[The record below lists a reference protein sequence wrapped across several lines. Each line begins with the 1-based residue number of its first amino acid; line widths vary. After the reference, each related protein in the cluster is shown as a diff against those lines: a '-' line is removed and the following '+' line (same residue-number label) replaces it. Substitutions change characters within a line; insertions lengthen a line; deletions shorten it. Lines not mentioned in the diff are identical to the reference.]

1 MNIDGFNA
9 NEVVTIQND
18 GTITGNGVTGDG
30 DGVDV
35 DGLVNLTNTGV
46 IQSLNAFSDVP
57 GGASEGV
64 TTGGGTITNSGT
76 IEGDVAAGNV
86 NAVGRGITLAGVDT
100 SGTPEPIYADSVV
113 TNSGFIKGQTDS
125 AIVVLGAASGFT
137 VTINNERQRHD
148 RGRRRHGRG
157 DSDRRR

>member
-35 DGLVNLTNTGV
+35 DGIVNLTNTGV

-64 TTGGGTITNSGT
+64 TIGGGTITNSGT
-76 IEGDVAAGNV
+76 IEGDVVAGNV

-113 TNSGFIKGQTDS
+113 TNSGFIRGQTDS

-137 VTINNERQRHD
+137 VTINNERRRHD
-148 RGRRRHGRG
+148 RGRR
-157 DSDRRR
+157 